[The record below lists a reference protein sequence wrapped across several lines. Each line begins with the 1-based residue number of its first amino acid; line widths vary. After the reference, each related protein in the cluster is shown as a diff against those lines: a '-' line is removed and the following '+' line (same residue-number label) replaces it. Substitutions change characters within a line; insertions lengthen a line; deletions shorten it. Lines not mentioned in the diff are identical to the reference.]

1 MKKIDTGNKQ
11 MIRNIMANLVAFVVQ
26 LGINLY
32 IAPVIVQKVNSS
44 AYGFMNLAN
53 DFVSYASVITSIFNS
68 VAARFIA
75 DDFYQGKHD
84 EVNKYF
90 NSLLVTN
97 IVLSIIFAIIGFLVI
112 PVLDGIL
119 HIPDLIVND
128 VKITFAL
135 IFLSYIV
142 TLLTMVFTT
151 STFVTNRTDI
161 QGTRNILNNVLR
173 FVSIL
178 LIFNFVSVKL
188 YWVAAAT
195 LIANVVVGLLNI
207 KITKA
212 LTPELKINVK
222 TAEWKYVAILAKSG
236 CWMAITS
243 ISSILMRGLD
253 LIIVNQLLGSE
264 EMGLLSI
271 ARTMPNNITSV
282 INMMAPLFTP
292 VFILYYSRNEWRQ
305 LKINIEKSVH
315 YMSGLLFVP
324 IIGFIV
330 LSHDFYKIWQPSL
343 TSMELYIVVFLSTI
357 TVIQAFFNSTTATL
371 AQISVVT
378 NKLKVPGLISLL
390 CGILNVFFAVVLIK
404 FTPLGIL
411 GIAVS
416 STVIMILR
424 YVIFNPIYAAYCLNF
439 PLTSFYKSQISTW
452 VSIPIIL
459 ISMLGINKAISAVSF
474 RGLMIKILLCG
485 SVGYLEIAFIMF
497 NKEVKHILKGVLGGK

>member
-1 MKKIDTGNKQ
+1 
-11 MIRNIMANLVAFVVQ
+11 MI
-26 LGINLY
+26 
-32 IAPVIVQKVNSS
+32 
-44 AYGFMNLAN
+44 
-53 DFVSYASVITSIFNS
+53 
-68 VAARFIA
+68 
-75 DDFYQGKHD
+75 
-84 EVNKYF
+84 
-90 NSLLVTN
+90 
-97 IVLSIIFAIIGFLVI
+97 
-112 PVLDGIL
+112 
-119 HIPDLIVND
+119 
-128 VKITFAL
+128 
-135 IFLSYIV
+135 
-142 TLLTMVFTT
+142 
-151 STFVTNRTDI
+151 
-161 QGTRNILNNVLR
+161 R

-195 LIANVVVGLLNI
+195 LIANIMVGFLNI

-222 TAEWKYVAILAKSG
+222 NAEWKYVGILAKSG

-243 ISSILMRGLD
+243 VSSILMRGLD
-253 LIIVNQLLGSE
+253 LIIVNRLLGSE

-271 ARTMPNNITSV
+271 ARTMPNNMTSV
-282 INMMAPLFTP
+282 INMIAPLFTP
-292 VFILYYSRNEWRQ
+292 VFILYYSKNEWGK
-305 LKINIEKSVH
+305 LKINVEESVC
-315 YMSGLLFVP
+315 YMSALLFVP

-343 TSMELYIVVFLSTI
+343 TSLELYIVVFLSTI

-378 NKLKVPGLISLL
+378 NKLKMPVLISLL
-390 CGILNVFFAVVLIK
+390 CGILNVLLAVTLIK

-439 PLTSFYKSQISTW
+439 PWASFYKSQISTW
-452 VSIPIIL
+452 MSIPIIL
-459 ISMLGINKAISAVSF
+459 FSMFGINKAISVASF